1 MAKYGLTP
9 QGPNPKRLDVI
20 LEDMHS
26 KMTERLGVNTRQN
39 PQSLLNHTLTNVAD
53 EIAEL
58 WEFGVDVYHSQYTSS
73 ATGVSLDYAAQFGG
87 STREMAAKSYYSI
100 LCTGLDGTTIP
111 AGTVIASDT
120 NPATSLTATA
130 DATITRSAFNK
141 ATVILASPAAT
152 TALGVALNGN
162 LYTITPDPKQSTSEA
177 LEALGTA
184 ITDKDFHVTVINDT
198 IVIEAVDETSSN
210 TLVLS
215 ENLTTASVGSIVTFE
230 TAEPGDIFIPN
241 GVITKITKAVPGMES
256 VVNVGSYVAGQLAES
271 DVEFR
276 KSYTNKIYNRSS
288 AMLESIKSAILKN
301 VQGVVSVAPYENCT
315 NEVDSA
321 GRWPHSIEV
330 VVEGGDATEI
340 AQQILN
346 TKAGG
351 INTFGSVETTLHG
364 VYGEDIVVRFNRPTY
379 VKVWF
384 KVGVTLSPNT
394 NPPTN
399 YVELVKEQI
408 LEKMSVLGAGEN
420 VIPQKFNLQ
429 VSGIDYIDVWLFA
442 TPNDGDMPTGYTQR
456 SVSISARERAVT
468 DENRTWMADYVQKL
482 RDDLVE
488 QFKGKP
494 VIDALMEAVGDEL
507 NEVRQF
513 YEDLRDKRN
522 IQTAVGKQLDG
533 IGDNAVL
540 TRLEAGA
547 LACAKESVYVL
558 DDDAYRT
565 YLIYKIWKNTNNCTY
580 YDIIR
585 AFKMFWD
592 KPLHYRE
599 DPAIPATMIFET
611 DDLTPEADVSKL
623 LNAPFIKAAGV
634 AILVVANTAAPEM
647 VADVPV
653 EGILGR
659 GYTTTTLPE
668 IETGEAFIGTVLPVP
683 AAQNITQTKLPELEE
698 DEL

>member
-9 QGPNPKRLDVI
+9 QGPNPKRLDAI
-20 LEDMHS
+20 LDDM
-26 KMTERLGVNTRQN
+26 QN
-39 PQSLLNHTLTNVAD
+39 PQSLLNHLLTNVAD

-58 WEFGVDVYHSQYTSS
+58 WEFGVDVYHSEYVSS

-87 STREMAAKSYYSI
+87 STRGMAAKSYYSI
-100 LCTGLDGTTIP
+100 LCTGVDGTAIP
-111 AGTVIASDT
+111 VGTSIASDT
-120 NPATSLTATA
+120 SPATNLVSSA
-130 DATITRSAFNK
+130 DAEITRASFNK
-141 ATVILASPAAT
+141 ATVILASPEAK

-162 LYTITPDPKQSTSEA
+162 LYTITPDAKQSTSEA

-215 ENLTTASVGSIVTFE
+215 ENLTTVGSIVTFE

-315 NEVDSA
+315 NEVDSV

-330 VVEGGDATEI
+330 VVEGGDAGEI
-340 AQQILN
+340 AQQIMN

-364 VYGEDIVVRFNRPTY
+364 VYGEDIVIRFNRPTY

-384 KVGVTLSPNT
+384 RVGVTLSPNI
-394 NPPTN
+394 NPPAN
-399 YVELVKEQI
+399 YAELIKEQI
-408 LEKMSVLGAGEN
+408 LEKMAGLEAGEN

-429 VSGIDYIDVWLFA
+429 VSGIDYIDVWLYA
-442 TPNDGDMPTGYTQR
+442 TPNDGDMPGGSYNQR

-468 DENRTWMADYVQKL
+468 DENR
-482 RDDLVE
+482 
-488 QFKGKP
+488 
-494 VIDALMEAVGDEL
+494 I
-507 NEVRQF
+507 EV
-513 YEDLRDKRN
+513 
-522 IQTAVGKQLDG
+522 VMDG
-533 IGDNAVL
+533 
-540 TRLEAGA
+540 
-547 LACAKESVYVL
+547 
-558 DDDAYRT
+558 
-565 YLIYKIWKNTNNCTY
+565 
-580 YDIIR
+580 
-585 AFKMFWD
+585 
-592 KPLHYRE
+592 
-599 DPAIPATMIFET
+599 
-611 DDLTPEADVSKL
+611 
-623 LNAPFIKAAGV
+623 
-634 AILVVANTAAPEM
+634 
-647 VADVPV
+647 
-653 EGILGR
+653 
-659 GYTTTTLPE
+659 
-668 IETGEAFIGTVLPVP
+668 
-683 AAQNITQTKLPELEE
+683 
-698 DEL
+698 

>member
-301 VQGVVSVAPYENCT
+301 VQGVVSVAPYEVSMSDANGAGLPELGNST
-315 NEVDSA
+315 SPAVAQTVDGVRYDTRKAESLC
-321 GRWPHSIEV
+321 SNKV
-330 VVEGGDATEI
+330 VM
-340 AQQILN
+340 
-346 TKAGG
+346 
-351 INTFGSVETTLHG
+351 F
-364 VYGEDIVVRFNRPTY
+364 EDF
-379 VKVWF
+379 
-384 KVGVTLSPNT
+384 
-394 NPPTN
+394 
-399 YVELVKEQI
+399 YVELFEDAAGNYFT
-408 LEKMSVLGAGEN
+408 VLY
-420 VIPQKFNLQ
+420 QL
-429 VSGIDYIDVWLFA
+429 SGCQHHTI
-442 TPNDGDMPTGYTQR
+442 TP
-456 SVSISARERAVT
+456 VSARAAKQFLER
-468 DENRTWMADYVQKL
+468 
-482 RDDLVE
+482 
-488 QFKGKP
+488 FG
-494 VIDALMEAVGDEL
+494 
-507 NEVRQF
+507 
-513 YEDLRDKRN
+513 
-522 IQTAVGKQLDG
+522 
-533 IGDNAVL
+533 
-540 TRLEAGA
+540 
-547 LACAKESVYVL
+547 S
-558 DDDAYRT
+558 
-565 YLIYKIWKNTNNCTY
+565 
-580 YDIIR
+580 R
-585 AFKMFWD
+585 A
-592 KPLHYRE
+592 
-599 DPAIPATMIFET
+599 
-611 DDLTPEADVSKL
+611 
-623 LNAPFIKAAGV
+623 
-634 AILVVANTAAPEM
+634 
-647 VADVPV
+647 
-653 EGILGR
+653 
-659 GYTTTTLPE
+659 
-668 IETGEAFIGTVLPVP
+668 
-683 AAQNITQTKLPELEE
+683 
-698 DEL
+698 

>member
-346 TKAGG
+346 TKAGRHQYFRQRRNHPARRLRRRHRG
-351 INTFGSVETTLHG
+351 ALQPA
-364 VYGEDIVVRFNRPTY
+364 DVRQ
-379 VKVWF
+379 
-384 KVGVTLSPNT
+384 G
-394 NPPTN
+394 
-399 YVELVKEQI
+399 LVQGWRHSESEHKSAYQ
-408 LEKMSVLGAGEN
+408 LCRACQRADFGEN
-420 VIPQKFNLQ
+420 ER
-429 VSGIDYIDVWLFA
+429 
-442 TPNDGDMPTGYTQR
+442 TGGG
-456 SVSISARERAVT
+456 RERHPA
-468 DENRTWMADYVQKL
+468 EVQPSG
-482 RDDLVE
+482 VWH
-488 QFKGKP
+488 
-494 VIDALMEAVGDEL
+494 
-507 NEVRQF
+507 
-513 YEDLRDKRN
+513 
-522 IQTAVGKQLDG
+522 
-533 IGDNAVL
+533 
-540 TRLEAGA
+540 RLHRRMVV
-547 LACAKESVYVL
+547 C
-558 DDDAYRT
+558 
-565 YLIYKIWKNTNNCTY
+565 NT
-580 YDIIR
+580 
-585 AFKMFWD
+585 
-592 KPLHYRE
+592 E
-599 DPAIPATMIFET
+599 
-611 DDLTPEADVSKL
+611 
-623 LNAPFIKAAGV
+623 
-634 AILVVANTAAPEM
+634 
-647 VADVPV
+647 
-653 EGILGR
+653 
-659 GYTTTTLPE
+659 
-668 IETGEAFIGTVLPVP
+668 
-683 AAQNITQTKLPELEE
+683 
-698 DEL
+698 

>member
-1 MAKYGLTP
+1 M
-9 QGPNPKRLDVI
+9 
-20 LEDMHS
+20 
-26 KMTERLGVNTRQN
+26 
-39 PQSLLNHTLTNVAD
+39 
-53 EIAEL
+53 
-58 WEFGVDVYHSQYTSS
+58 
-73 ATGVSLDYAAQFGG
+73 
-87 STREMAAKSYYSI
+87 
-100 LCTGLDGTTIP
+100 
-111 AGTVIASDT
+111 
-120 NPATSLTATA
+120 
-130 DATITRSAFNK
+130 
-141 ATVILASPAAT
+141 
-152 TALGVALNGN
+152 
-162 LYTITPDPKQSTSEA
+162 
-177 LEALGTA
+177 
-184 ITDKDFHVTVINDT
+184 
-198 IVIEAVDETSSN
+198 
-210 TLVLS
+210 
-215 ENLTTASVGSIVTFE
+215 GSIVTFE

-468 DENRTWMADYVQKL
+468 DENR
-482 RDDLVE
+482 
-488 QFKGKP
+488 
-494 VIDALMEAVGDEL
+494 I
-507 NEVRQF
+507 EV
-513 YEDLRDKRN
+513 
-522 IQTAVGKQLDG
+522 VMDG
-533 IGDNAVL
+533 
-540 TRLEAGA
+540 
-547 LACAKESVYVL
+547 
-558 DDDAYRT
+558 
-565 YLIYKIWKNTNNCTY
+565 
-580 YDIIR
+580 
-585 AFKMFWD
+585 
-592 KPLHYRE
+592 
-599 DPAIPATMIFET
+599 
-611 DDLTPEADVSKL
+611 
-623 LNAPFIKAAGV
+623 
-634 AILVVANTAAPEM
+634 
-647 VADVPV
+647 
-653 EGILGR
+653 
-659 GYTTTTLPE
+659 
-668 IETGEAFIGTVLPVP
+668 
-683 AAQNITQTKLPELEE
+683 
-698 DEL
+698 

>member
-26 KMTERLGVNTRQN
+26 KMTDRLGVNTRQN
-39 PQSLLNHTLTNVAD
+39 PQSLLNHILTDVAD
-53 EIAEL
+53 EVAEL

-315 NEVDSA
+315 
-321 GRWPHSIEV
+321 
-330 VVEGGDATEI
+330 
-340 AQQILN
+340 
-346 TKAGG
+346 
-351 INTFGSVETTLHG
+351 
-364 VYGEDIVVRFNRPTY
+364 
-379 VKVWF
+379 
-384 KVGVTLSPNT
+384 
-394 NPPTN
+394 
-399 YVELVKEQI
+399 
-408 LEKMSVLGAGEN
+408 
-420 VIPQKFNLQ
+420 
-429 VSGIDYIDVWLFA
+429 
-442 TPNDGDMPTGYTQR
+442 
-456 SVSISARERAVT
+456 
-468 DENRTWMADYVQKL
+468 
-482 RDDLVE
+482 
-488 QFKGKP
+488 
-494 VIDALMEAVGDEL
+494 
-507 NEVRQF
+507 
-513 YEDLRDKRN
+513 
-522 IQTAVGKQLDG
+522 
-533 IGDNAVL
+533 
-540 TRLEAGA
+540 
-547 LACAKESVYVL
+547 
-558 DDDAYRT
+558 DAYRT

-611 DDLTPEADVSKL
+611 DALTPEADVSKL

-634 AILVVANTAAPEM
+634 AILVVANTEAPEM

-668 IETGEAFIGTVLPVP
+668 IETGEAFIDTVLPVP